1 MNQPWSLATA
11 NLRNAITRSP
21 YARKQV
27 GEKERAPSFKGALPC
42 CEVFQPRLI
51 PAANLAA
58 LASLRAFG
66 PEVNSLSSYFF
77 LVFLAAFFFFI
88 FPLRIGLDLVAFL
101 ALRFITGIGTSA
113 PRLPLDKRPLLIREG
128 LVPHEFEAIIE
139 TCYSRIKGL
148 ERSL

>member
-1 MNQPWSLATA
+1 M
-11 NLRNAITRSP
+11 
-21 YARKQV
+21 
-27 GEKERAPSFKGALPC
+27 EKERAPSFKGALPC

-58 LASLRAFG
+58 LASLRVCG
-66 PEVNSLSSYFF
+66 PEVNSLSSYF
-77 LVFLAAFFFFI
+77 
-88 FPLRIGLDLVAFL
+88 FL

>member
-1 MNQPWSLATA
+1 VRRQAT
-11 NLRNAITRSP
+11 NRKRN
-21 YARKQV
+21 V
-27 GEKERAPSFKGALPC
+27 EKERAPSFKGALPC
-42 CEVFQPRLI
+42 CEVFRPRLI

-58 LASLRAFG
+58 LASPRTFG

-88 FPLRIGLDLVAFL
+88 CPLRMGLDLVAFL

>member
-1 MNQPWSLATA
+1 M
-11 NLRNAITRSP
+11 RNAITRSRC
-21 YARKQV
+21 ARKQV
-27 GEKERAPSFKGALPC
+27 MEKERAPSFKGALPC

-58 LASLRAFG
+58 LASLRVCG

-88 FPLRIGLDLVAFL
+88 IPLRIGLDLVAFL
-101 ALRFITGIGTSA
+101 ALRIFTGIGTSA

-128 LVPHEFEAIIE
+128 LVPHEFDAIIE
-139 TCYSRIKGL
+139 TCYSRIKCFK
-148 ERSL
+148 RSL

>member
-1 MNQPWSLATA
+1 MNQAWGE
-11 NLRNAITRSP
+11 NAITPSP
-21 YARKQV
+21 LARKHV
-27 GEKERAPSFKGALPC
+27 VEKERAPFFKGALPC
-42 CEVFQPRLI
+42 CEVFRPRLI

-58 LASLRAFG
+58 LASPRTFG

-88 FPLRIGLDLVAFL
+88 CPLRIGLDLVAFL

-113 PRLPLDKRPLLIREG
+113 PRLPLDKRPLLIRER

-139 TCYSRIKGL
+139 TCYSRIKCF